1 MWWHRAV
8 DSAAHLQALFKQQ
21 LLPAT
26 TNGRL
31 MSQTHV
37 PLRFRPKNQWVSV
50 LPWWLGVG
58 HKHECFYFLSGPLPT
73 SYTSRFTDASRWS
86 KELRKYVGLIR
97 FCLVTRILGECCFAF
112 EKALVSRFHCIS
124 DPPSL
129 HILSAA
135 RPRGCAACV
144 CCCHLRKAL

>member
-1 MWWHRAV
+1 MAEYMTMIFCTYSTEMKLNWCLHDKNCEVCCHASKHQMVKQWPIALKLTLGTEEHYQWKAWQNLP
-8 DSAAHLQALFKQQ
+8 AHLQALFKRQ

-26 TNGRL
+26 TNGRQ

-73 SYTSRFTDASRWS
+73 SHTSHFTDASRWS
-86 KELRKYVGLIR
+86 KELR
-97 FCLVTRILGECCFAF
+97 
-112 EKALVSRFHCIS
+112 
-124 DPPSL
+124 
-129 HILSAA
+129 
-135 RPRGCAACV
+135 
-144 CCCHLRKAL
+144 